1 MDVRIVLILAIVT
14 LAGCG
19 PAANSA
25 ARDETKE
32 SWYPSAVAQL
42 AQIARDANN
51 AFEQHK
57 GDQAAALIEKGT
69 PIENRVLRVNH
80 PTLDAEIAASDLD
93 DLYGRMLLSNRH
105 FGWARLMFQ
114 KNLARWKHWTPET
127 PDTIARRQHA
137 QAQIDECDK
146 NIPQ

>member
-1 MDVRIVLILAIVT
+1 VRLFLMLAMVMLT
-14 LAGCG
+14 ACG
-19 PAANSA
+19 PSANSA
-25 ARDETKE
+25 GGDETKE

-42 AQIARDANN
+42 AQLARDADS
-51 AFEQHK
+51 AFAQHK

-69 PIENRVLRVNH
+69 PIENRLMRVNR

-137 QAQIDECDK
+137 QSQIDECDK

>member
-1 MDVRIVLILAIVT
+1 MNVRFLLILAIAILT
-14 LAGCG
+14 ACG
-19 PAANSA
+19 PATTV
-25 ARDETKE
+25 ARDETNE
-32 SWYPSAVAQL
+32 SWYPNAVAQL
-42 AQIARDANN
+42 AQIARDADG
-51 AFEQHK
+51 AYQQHK
-57 GDQAAALIEKGT
+57 PDQAAALIEKGT
-69 PIENRVLRVNH
+69 PIENRVMRVNR

-93 DLYGRMLLSNRH
+93 DLYGRMLLGNRH

-127 PDTIARRQHA
+127 PETIARRQHA